1 MPDADPP
8 PRSPWT
14 QAALLVAVTFA
25 VFSPTLSSGFVYDAR
40 LQILTDPFLHEP
52 WNWWH
57 VLTFGTLSMDILD
70 FNRPVNLA
78 SLMLDAMI
86 WGREPFGYHLASVAL
101 HAANVVLLWAVLRR
115 LSRGTESGL
124 RDDAASSGFRPGLVA
139 DAVAVLPPLLFAVHP
154 VVTEAICEPTFRED
168 LLVGFFTLSGLL
180 LAMGHRPADGHDG
193 WRAAGCVACSL
204 LAIGSK
210 ESGIAA
216 PAAITVY
223 WLLFRRGEPGWFWPV
238 AIGGAKLVVVS
249 FLAARFLLEPFP
261 SKIFESRPGYPGGS
275 LAAAMLIEPRILA
288 LYAQLLLLPVNLCAD
303 YGLHSVSHLPL
314 PVALAMVA
322 GVVAAGVFAV
332 RKDHRMALAAALV
345 VVPLL
350 PVSNLVPIYRAAAD
364 RYLYLPVAGVAL
376 AVGLL
381 LQAPW
386 PASRPANRDRAVV
399 GMLVAVVLLGLGCM
413 ERQKVWANQLALWS
427 DTFRKNPVA
436 FTAASGLAEA
446 LRETG
451 RLPEAEQAVRRAIQ
465 LVDGKRGDPWAT
477 LALVLDGQGRT
488 KEAFEALDRA
498 VEIDPRLDDPEGR
511 VRALAMERPYA
522 DDLIAL
528 LARRKAAR

>member
-1 MPDADPP
+1 MPEADSPS
-8 PRSPWT
+8 PRSPWHE
-14 QAALLVAVTFA
+14 AALLVAATFA
-25 VFSPTLSSGFVYDAR
+25 IFSPTLSAGFVYDAR
-40 LQILTDPFLHEP
+40 LQILTDPFLHDP

-57 VLTFGTLSMDILD
+57 VLTGGTLSMDVLD

-78 SLMLDAMI
+78 SLMLDATI
-86 WGREPFGYHLASVAL
+86 WGREPFGYHLASVAM
-101 HAANVVLLWAVLRR
+101 HAANVVLVWGVLRG
-115 LSRGTESGL
+115 LSHGMKGGLAGT
-124 RDDAASSGFRPGLVA
+124 AA
-139 DAVAVLPPLLFAVHP
+139 AVLPPLIFAVHP
-154 VVTEAICEPTFRED
+154 VVTEAVCEPTFRED
-168 LLVGFFTLSGLL
+168 LLVAFFTLSGLL
-180 LAMGHRPADGHDG
+180 LAMGHRSADGHDG

-249 FLAARFLLEPFP
+249 FLAARFLLEPSP
-261 SKIFESRPGYPGGS
+261 SMIFESRPGYPGGS
-275 LAAAMLIEPRILA
+275 LGAAMLIEPRILA
-288 LYAQLLLLPVNLCAD
+288 LYTQLLVMPMNLCAD

-314 PVALAMVA
+314 PVAIAVVV

-332 RKDHRMALAAALV
+332 WRDRRMALAATLV

-350 PVSNLVPIYRAAAD
+350 PVLNLVPMYRAAAD
-364 RYLYLPVAGVAL
+364 RYLYLPTAGVAM

-381 LQAPW
+381 LDGRW
-386 PASRPANRDRAVV
+386 LTSRPATRDRLLV
-399 GMLVAVVLLGLGCM
+399 GLLAAVVLLGLGCT
-413 ERQKVWANQLALWS
+413 ERQKVWANPLALWS

-451 RLPEAEQAVRRAIQ
+451 RLPEAEQAARRAIQ
-465 LVDGKRGDPWAT
+465 LVDGKRGDAWAT
-477 LALVLDGQGRT
+477 LALILDGQGRT
-488 KEAFEALDRA
+488 KEAFEALDKA